1 MIQPF
6 KIQVRFS
13 DLDVLGHVNNTIHL
27 SYFEMARIHYFKEL
41 LGQNWDWHSFGMV
54 LVKNEVEYLKSIL
67 LFDEPEVI
75 IFTEH
80 IGTKSF
86 TIGYEIFVRNEIYIK
101 GRSVQV
107 SYDAK
112 TQKTIEIPRTM
123 RSALE
128 QLIREESTI

>member
-112 TQKTIEIPRTM
+112 TQKTIEIPQTM

-128 QLIREESTI
+128 QLIREQSTI

>member
-13 DLDVLGHVNNTIHL
+13 DLDVLGHVNNSIHL

>member
-80 IGTKSF
+80 IGAKSF